1 MYSISLRVYASFT
14 DHEVGRWLEHVV
26 LAELLQGEVEHLH
39 TDIDTG
45 QGNRER
51 RGEERGPAHHPLHLG
66 VETDFEG
73 ALLVA
78 NVLLAFAQGR
88 QTQQLRGV
96 CAPHREGG

>member
-1 MYSISLRVYASFT
+1 MCASFT
-14 DHEVGRWLEHVV
+14 DHKVGRWLEHVV

-39 TDIDTG
+39 IDIDTG
-45 QGNRER
+45 QGNRERKGEER

-78 NVLLAFAQGR
+78 DVLLALAQGR